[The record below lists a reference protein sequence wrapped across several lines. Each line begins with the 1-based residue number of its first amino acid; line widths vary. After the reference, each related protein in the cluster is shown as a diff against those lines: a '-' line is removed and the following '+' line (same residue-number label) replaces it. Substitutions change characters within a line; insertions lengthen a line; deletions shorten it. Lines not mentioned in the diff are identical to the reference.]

1 MIVSCKPTP
10 PQIILT
16 ITHVLFVWTKCHALI
31 PVCPLQRRYDIVTP
45 LKPHQNP
52 PITLLN
58 ASPRTYKQLPKK
70 SSKKVSLYEEV
81 RTPSKLMFIISSAVF
96 SYVCK
101 SVVRQRFGVVVI
113 AIIFANMVCNKL
125 TEGQSEGNSDGDHD
139 QSTLTNEVSVWEDED
154 RIRKALDKSKR
165 SREWLDQ
172 SINHIEDT
180 GRRIAD
186 ENAQEEALKEARRKE
201 LSKQWVARTMRSQ
214 SQAIQEAQEIRRQE
228 EENNL
233 KAKKWA
239 ESMIRR
245 TGADL

>member
-1 MIVSCKPTP
+1 
-10 PQIILT
+10 
-16 ITHVLFVWTKCHALI
+16 
-31 PVCPLQRRYDIVTP
+31 
-45 LKPHQNP
+45 
-52 PITLLN
+52 
-58 ASPRTYKQLPKK
+58 
-70 SSKKVSLYEEV
+70 
-81 RTPSKLMFIISSAVF
+81 VF

-101 SVVRQRFGVVVI
+101 SVVRQRFGVAVI

-125 TEGQSEGNSDGDHD
+125 TEDKSEENCDEDYEQSA
-139 QSTLTNEVSVWEDED
+139 LANEVSVWDDEN
-154 RIRKALDKSKR
+154 RIQKALDKSKR

-172 SINHIEDT
+172 SIQSIEDT

-214 SQAIQEAQEIRRQE
+214 SQAIQEAQEKRRQE

>member
-1 MIVSCKPTP
+1 M
-10 PQIILT
+10 
-16 ITHVLFVWTKCHALI
+16 
-31 PVCPLQRRYDIVTP
+31 
-45 LKPHQNP
+45 
-52 PITLLN
+52 
-58 ASPRTYKQLPKK
+58 
-70 SSKKVSLYEEV
+70 
-81 RTPSKLMFIISSAVF
+81 F

-101 SVVRQRFGVVVI
+101 SVVRQRFGVAVI

-125 TEGQSEGNSDGDHD
+125 TEDQSEGNSDGDHE
-139 QSTLTNEVSVWEDED
+139 QSALANEVSVWDDED
-154 RIRKALDKSKR
+154 RIQKALDKSKR

-172 SINHIEDT
+172 SIQSIEDT

-214 SQAIQEAQEIRRQE
+214 SQAIQEAQEKRRQE